1 MVTQLNMPAWKSEG
15 TVQIPFSDEQVQ
27 VWIYP
32 KRDSLTDL
40 LDPRLTRGREVR
52 GLVGVRRSIA
62 GVGTMLTV
70 FFLPGFVGGTGYKGW
85 TITSRIMGRIVEG
98 GGDKNLGYV

>member
-1 MVTQLNMPAWKSEG
+1 MVTQLNTPAWKSEG

-32 KRDSLTDL
+32 KRNSLTDL

-52 GLVGVRRSIA
+52 GLVGVWRSIA
-62 GVGTMLTV
+62 GVGNHVDRL
-70 FFLPGFVGGTGYKGW
+70 LSPGFCWWY
-85 TITSRIMGRIVEG
+85 R
-98 GGDKNLGYV
+98 L